1 MPYIDMVRVLFDRLF
16 DCFCVRG
23 PLRLVLM
30 IDLVGNRLTPSP
42 VVMGSCWQLRMK
54 IAIRPWLKISINK

>member
-23 PLRLVLM
+23 PSRLVLI
-30 IDLVGNRLTPSP
+30 IDLVGNTLTPSP
-42 VVMGSCWQLRMK
+42 AVMGSCWSLRL
-54 IAIRPWLKISINK
+54 PWLKISINK